1 MRAALVGIGG
11 YQRQMRIVKHPFFVE
26 FIPESVEEL
35 RTARKVFD
43 NKADNRSVFAVA
55 AADWEQDDVIA
66 KYDAAMQSR

>member
-1 MRAALVGIGG
+1 
-11 YQRQMRIVKHPFFVE
+11 MRIVKHPFFVE

-35 RTARKVFD
+35 RTARKVFE

-66 KYDAAMQSR
+66 MQSR